1 MLPIYDFPRAKPS
14 SNYPQTIY
22 LKGAGVLAMLRELVG
37 DEIFFASLQSYVR
50 DHAYGNATYDTLV
63 QSFVKTAPLP
73 LRDSITQF
81 FSEWVQGRGWP
92 MLDIT
97 ASQVID
103 SGGARVLVNVKQVQ
117 ADSMGR
123 YTWFPLE
130 LTFTDT
136 QGRRVHRV
144 ITVRGDNYSVLLDS
158 LSPVSGISINNGSR
172 IHTLAVLLRS
182 PVLTGVNEDRSSV
195 GANENVI
202 RVVPN
207 PAHTVADVFVPAAGE
222 WSCELVDMDGRV
234 VHSSSCKVECG
245 EALHISI
252 MELPAGIYV
261 VRLRSGAKS
270 YTNVVTRLP

>member
-1 MLPIYDFPRAKPS
+1 
-14 SNYPQTIY
+14 
-22 LKGAGVLAMLRELVG
+22 
-37 DEIFFASLQSYVR
+37 
-50 DHAYGNATYDTLV
+50 
-63 QSFVKTAPLP
+63 
-73 LRDSITQF
+73 
-81 FSEWVQGRGWP
+81 
-92 MLDIT
+92 
-97 ASQVID
+97 
-103 SGGARVLVNVKQVQ
+103 
-117 ADSMGR
+117 MGR
-123 YTWFPLE
+123 YSWFPLE

-136 QGRRVHRV
+136 QGRRVNRV
-144 ITVRGDNYSVLLDS
+144 ITVHGDNYSVVLDS
-158 LSPVSGISINNGSR
+158 LPPVYGISINSGSR

-234 VHSSSCKVECG
+234 VQSSSCKVEYG
-245 EALHISI
+245 EALHISM

-261 VRLRSGAKS
+261 VRLRSGAKI